1 MIEWTETQLMI
12 KRTVRQFIEA
22 EIAPQ
27 VMALEHSDMPPYDVL
42 RKMVKT
48 FGMDVMAKQQ
58 FDKQIALER
67 AQAAGTESV
76 STKSASRNDDDPARI
91 AMKSEQEA
99 MRIIPIIEL
108 CRYCPGLVTAMGVS
122 MGLAGGAVMSK
133 GTLAQK
139 ERWALPLLTLEKIG
153 AWAIT
158 EPNSGSDAFGGMK
171 STARR
176 TADGHYVLN
185 GNKTFITN
193 GPYADT
199 LIFICKLD
207 EPELAPNQ
215 RKVLSFILDSGM
227 PGLTQS
233 KPFKKMGIHS
243 SPTGELFLQDVV
255 VGIDRLLGGSEEG
268 TGRSG
273 AKDTFTAERSGV
285 AAMALGIVERCLEL
299 SVKYARERVQFG
311 KPIGEFQLI
320 QLKLAKMEVARVN
333 LQNMVFRHVEM
344 LATGRR
350 PTLAEASAMK
360 LYAAQAA
367 VDVALEAVQ
376 VHGGNG
382 YMVEYHVEQLLRD
395 AKILQIYGGTD
406 EIQITHIARDLLSRD
421 A

>member
-12 KRTVRQFIEA
+12 KRTVRQFVEA
-22 EIAPQ
+22 EIAPKI
-27 VMALEHSDMPPYDVL
+27 MELEHSDTPPYDVL

-48 FGMDVMAKQQ
+48 FGMDVMATQQ
-58 FDKQIALER
+58 FHKQIAAER
-67 AQAAGTESV
+67 AAADGNAPPRPE
-76 STKSASRNDDDPARI
+76 KPASDDPAKI
-91 AMKSEQEA
+91 AFKGEQEA
-99 MRIIPIIEL
+99 MRMLPIIEL

-122 MGLAGGAVMSK
+122 MGLTGGAIMSK
-133 GTLAQK
+133 GTLEQK

-153 AWAIT
+153 SWAIT

-176 TADGHYVLN
+176 TADGQYVLN

-199 LIFICKLD
+199 IIFICRLD
-207 EPELAPNQ
+207 EEGVEPSK

-255 VGIDRLLGGSEEG
+255 VGKDRLLGGSEEG
-268 TGRSG
+268 SGRSG

-299 SVKYARERVQFG
+299 SVKYAKERVQFG

-320 QLKLAKMEVARVN
+320 QLKLAKMEIARVN
-333 LQNMVFRHVEM
+333 LQNMVFRHIE
-344 LATGRR
+344 LLSHGKK

-360 LYAAQAA
+360 LYAAQTA
-367 VDVALEAVQ
+367 VEVALEAVQ

-406 EIQITHIARDLLSRD
+406 EIQITHIARDLLSRES

>member
-22 EIAPQ
+22 EIAPNI
-27 VMALEHSDMPPYDVL
+27 MALEHSDMPPYDVL

-48 FGMDVMAKQQ
+48 FGMDVMATQQ
-58 FDKQIALER
+58 FHKQMAAER
-67 AQAAGTESV
+67 AQANGTAAPRQE
-76 STKSASRNDDDPARI
+76 KSASDDPARI
-91 AMKSEQEA
+91 AAKGEQEA
-99 MRIIPIIEL
+99 MRILPIIEL

-122 MGLAGGAVMSK
+122 MGLAGGAIMSK
-133 GTLAQK
+133 GTLEQK

-176 TADGHYVLN
+176 TADGQYVLN

-199 LIFICKLD
+199 MIFICRLD
-207 EPELAPNQ
+207 EEGVAPNQ
-215 RKVLSFILDSGM
+215 RKVLSFILDKGM

-255 VGIDRLLGGSEEG
+255 VGKERLLGGTEEG
-268 TGRSG
+268 SGRSG

-299 SVKYARERVQFG
+299 SLKYAKERVQFG

-320 QLKLAKMEVARVN
+320 QLKLAKMEIARVN
-333 LQNMVFRHVEM
+333 LQNMVFRHIEM
-344 LATGRR
+344 LAQGKR
-350 PTLAEASAMK
+350 PSLAEASAMK

-367 VDVALEAVQ
+367 VEVALEAVQ
-376 VHGGNG
+376 IHGGNG

-406 EIQITHIARDLLSRD
+406 EIQVTHIARDLLSREIS
-421 A
+421 